1 MSATT
6 STSPDGPALGI
17 DIGGTRLRV
26 AVVAADGT
34 ILERTARPTPAAEAD
49 ALLASLRELV
59 EEYPHLPVGVGMAG
73 LVDPRGT
80 VRYGPNIGVR
90 DLPLARELADGR
102 DAPVVVANDA
112 SVAAL
117 AEQRVG
123 VATGNDDVVL
133 MTLGTG
139 VGGGIVVGGQV
150 VLGSGGFA
158 GELGHMVV
166 HEGGRKCP
174 CGNRGCI
181 EAYASGTALGLITR
195 ERLVD
200 PDLVTSLRE
209 IADPTGPDVTRAAA
223 DGDPVAIEVLT
234 EVGGWLGVAMAS
246 IVNALDPDVVVLGG
260 GAAHSVAAIALP
272 SARRSMAERLVG
284 AAWRTPPPIEL
295 AALGDDAG
303 VVGAA
308 LLARDRAAASPIP
321 SA

>member
-1 MSATT
+1 MNT
-6 STSPDGPALGI
+6 STSTSLDGPALGI
-17 DIGGTRLRV
+17 DIGGTRLRA

-34 ILERTARPTPAAEAD
+34 ILERTARPTPAAEAEP
-49 ALLASLRELV
+49 LLAALRELV
-59 EEYPHLPVGVGMAG
+59 AEYPQLPAGIGIAG
-73 LVDPRGT
+73 LVDPVGT

-90 DLPLARELADGR
+90 DLPLARELTGDR

-123 VATGNDDVVL
+123 VAAGSDDVVL

-158 GELGHMVV
+158 GELGHLVV

-209 IADPTGPDVTRAAA
+209 IDDPSGPDVTRAAA

-234 EVGGWLGVAMAS
+234 EVGEWLGVAMAS
-246 IVNALDPDVVVLGG
+246 LVNALDPDVVVLGG
-260 GAAHSVAAIALP
+260 GAAHSVAAVALP
-272 SARRSMAERLVG
+272 HAQQAMAERLVG

-308 LLARDRAAASPIP
+308 LLARDRAAAAPTP